1 MNPRFFL
8 YPVLL
13 NGLLNSWPGLLLAQ
27 PAAPSPPV
35 ATEISTPPPTRWFQH
50 LTLREGLADN
60 FTTAITQDRSGF
72 IWIGTVKGLTRFDG
86 RNCRNFTRQ
95 AGNPQSLSHRV
106 VRSVLTARN
115 GTLWVGTQRGLDRY
129 DPAVQSFRRHSFE
142 RFGANGN
149 IVSKLAETPDGILW
163 CGTKDGLVRF
173 DPVSGQARHLRIP
186 ADAAGRADANTIR
199 SLLINGPTIWVGTQ
213 AGLYAYNWR
222 TNHVRTFRHQ
232 ESTPSSLPGD
242 YVAALAKNPHTNE
255 LVVGTNNGFVA
266 LLDQATGAFR
276 RLPLLAGNQAVASL
290 LYTTTGALWV
300 GLGSGGLHQYNPVT
314 NTFTAYLSEE
324 LNPRSLGCNCVKGL
338 FEDRNGLVWI
348 VTDDVGINWTNPTIE
363 KFHLVFD
370 EVGYRPASSLGLA
383 ALKLSVG
390 KKNELWVATHE
401 GLLQIDPKT
410 RTFSQHRHNPKDPN
424 SLGTDFLYTVLADR
438 RGVVWAGGGGLTRFD
453 LINNRFLRIPCLVSP
468 DKTRGAQRD
477 FVAGDQVF
485 SIIES
490 RDGRIFIGTS
500 DKLTIYD
507 PRTNTFSN
515 RFTDEYIRKLP
526 GKNYNILYLDRHD
539 NLWVGGFGPVY
550 KISPD
555 WQLLTQYTHDENNPN
570 TLPDEGVTGFA
581 EDAAGYIW
589 MATDNGL
596 ARLDERSGRFRTFTT
611 QHGLPSNDISSVLTT
626 GDTLWVS
633 TSRGLAFINTRLL
646 RITAFDD
653 DDGLPPAEF
662 GSDAITRDTTGRI
675 YIGNS
680 RGVVSVQPRAM
691 RLNRLVPPIFLTSF
705 RVDGREFLRGPVEH
719 PLPVVLRHVQNSF
732 AFDMAALSF
741 DNPAGNQFA
750 YRLDGFEDRWNKV
763 GNRPFASYT
772 NVPPGDYILHIIGS
786 NNDGVWNRQGYRL
799 SVRITPPFWQRWW
812 FRFGVLALFVT
823 SMVLIARWRENRFVR
838 EQHEKSDLRERIAAS
853 EMKALRSQMNPHFLY
868 NSLNSIRLFILQ
880 HDSDNAD
887 HYLVKFSRLMRLILE
902 NSRQEWVTLAS
913 ELDQLHL
920 YLELEQLRFDNTFDF
935 FIDTDPAIDQES
947 VSIPPMIIQ
956 PYVEN
961 SILHGMAHKQGRG
974 QISVRITPAGE
985 GLECRVEDDGVGRK
999 KAAELKSK
1007 MASSHKSMGLQVTQ
1021 ERLNLISQRD
1031 GKETRIMV
1039 IDTVDAQNRPTGTT
1053 VVIPLPTRLV

>member
-1 MNPRFFL
+1 M
-8 YPVLL
+8 
-13 NGLLNSWPGLLLAQ
+13 LLAQ
-27 PAAPSPPV
+27 SVAPPPPV
-35 ATEISTPPPTRWFQH
+35 TANQTSPPTRWFQH

-60 FTTAITQDRSGF
+60 FATSITQDKSGF
-72 IWIGTVKGLTRFDG
+72 MWIGTVKGLTRFDG

-106 VRSVLTARN
+106 VRSVMTARN
-115 GTLWVGTQRGLDRY
+115 GTLWVGTQRGLNRY
-129 DPAVQSFRRHSFE
+129 NPATQLFRRYSFE

-149 IVSKLAETPDGILW
+149 IISKLAETPDGIIW
-163 CGTKDGLVRF
+163 CGTKDGLIRF
-173 DPVSGQARHLRIP
+173 DPVSGRARHLRIP
-186 ADAAGRADANTIR
+186 ADSAYRADANTVR
-199 SLLINGPTIWVGTQ
+199 ALLPDGPTLWIGTQ
-213 AGLYAYNWR
+213 GGLYAYTWR
-222 TNHVRTFRHQ
+222 TNRVRIFRHQ
-232 ESTPSSLPGD
+232 KSAPNALPGN
-242 YVAALAKNPHTNE
+242 YVAALARNPHTGE
-255 LVVGTNNGFVA
+255 LVIGTNNGFVA
-266 LLDQATGAFR
+266 RLDEATGAFR
-276 RLPLLAGNQAVASL
+276 QLPLLAGNQAVASL
-290 LYTTTGALWV
+290 LYTAAGTLWV
-300 GLGSGGLHQYNPVT
+300 GLGSGGLYQYNSPT

-324 LNPRSLGCNCVKGL
+324 TNPRSLGCNCVKGL
-338 FEDRNGLVWI
+338 FEDRNGIVWI

-401 GLLQIDPKT
+401 GLLRIDPKT
-410 RTFSQHRHNPKDPN
+410 QTVSQYRHNPKDLN
-424 SLGTDFLYTVLADR
+424 SLSTDFLYTVLADH

-453 LINNRFLRIPCLVSP
+453 PVNDRFLQIPCLISP
-468 DKTRGAQRD
+468 DKTHRARRD

-485 SIIES
+485 SIIEG

-507 PRTNTFSN
+507 PRTNTFDN
-515 RFTDEYIRKLP
+515 RFTDERIRKLP
-526 GKNYNILYLDRHD
+526 GTSYNLLYLDRH
-539 NLWVGGFGPVY
+539 NNVWIGGFGPVY
-550 KISPD
+550 KISPGL
-555 WQLLTQYTHDENNPN
+555 QVLTQYVHNENDPN
-570 TLPDEGVTGFA
+570 SLPDEGVTGFA

-611 QHGLPSNDISSVLTT
+611 QHGLPSNDISSVLTM

-633 TSRGLAFINTRLL
+633 TSQGLACVNTRLL

-653 DDGLPPAEF
+653 NDGLPPAEF
-662 GSDAITRDTTGRI
+662 GSDAITRDTTGRV
-675 YIGNS
+675 YVGNS

-691 RLNRLVPPIFLTSF
+691 RMNGLVPPIFLTSF
-705 RVDGREFLRGPVEH
+705 RVNGQEFLRSPVEH

-763 GNRPFASYT
+763 GNRSFASYT
-772 NVPPGDYILHIIGS
+772 NVPPGDYSLHVIGS

-799 SVRITPPFWQRWW
+799 SIQITPPFWQRWW

-823 SMVLIARWRENRFVR
+823 VTVLGTRWRENRFVQ

-868 NSLNSIRLFILQ
+868 NSLNAIRLFILQ

-887 HYLVKFSRLMRLILE
+887 RYLVKFSRLMRLILE
-902 NSRQEWVTLAS
+902 NSRLEWVTLTS
-913 ELDQLHL
+913 ELDQLRL
-920 YLELEQLRFDNTFDF
+920 YLELEQLRFNNAFDF
-935 FIDTDPAIDQES
+935 SINIDPAIGQES

-961 SILHGMAHKQGRG
+961 SILHGMAHKKGRG
-974 QISVRITPAGE
+974 QIAIRITPVGE

-1007 MASSHKSMGLQVTQ
+1007 TSSSHKSMGLQVTQ

-1031 GKETRIMV
+1031 GKMAQITV
-1039 IDTVDAQNRPTGTT
+1039 IDTVDAMHQPTGTT
-1053 VVIPLPTRLV
+1053 VVIPLPTRLI